1 MSSAMPATDP
11 TVDVL
16 IIGAGMAGLC
26 AAMDLQRAGRRVLL
40 LDKGRGVGG
49 RLASRRVGAATFD
62 HGAQFITARDPCFA
76 AAMQQWQETGVVAEW
91 CRGFAELA
99 DGHPRWR
106 GHPAMTSL
114 PRHLAQGLAVRLG
127 QPVVAVRRSRSQ
139 WVAETTAGELVQAGA
154 VVLTPP
160 VPQSLALLERGAV
173 PLAPALRAHLAGIDY
188 ERCLAVLAVLDGPSR
203 LPEPGALVPATG
215 PIAWVADNH
224 RKGVS
229 AEPAVTL
236 HATPDFS
243 REYWDRDRGES
254 GHILLQA
261 AADWLSAGIKTF
273 QVHGWRFSKPLRVEP
288 ERCLR
293 LNDSPPLILA
303 GDAFA
308 GPRVEGAAL
317 SGWAAANAIL
327 QPRP

>member
-1 MSSAMPATDP
+1 
-11 TVDVL
+11 
-16 IIGAGMAGLC
+16 MAGLC
-26 AAMDLQRAGRRVLL
+26 AAMDLQRAGRHVLL
-40 LDKGRGVGG
+40 IDKGRGVGG
-49 RLASRRVGAATFD
+49 RLASRRVGGATFD
-62 HGAQFITARDPCFA
+62 HGAQFITARDPRFA
-76 AAMQQWQETGVVAEW
+76 AAMQQWQEAGVVVEW
-91 CRGFAELA
+91 CRGFTAQA

-127 QPVVAVRRSRSQ
+127 QLVVAVRRFRAQ
-139 WVAETTAGELVQAGA
+139 WVAETTAGELVQASA

-173 PLAPALRAHLAGIDY
+173 PLAPALRARLAGIDY

-203 LPEPGALVPATG
+203 LPAPGALAPATG
-215 PIAWVADNH
+215 PIAWVADS
-224 RKGVS
+224 RLKGVS

-236 HATPDFS
+236 HATPEFS
-243 REYWDRDRGES
+243 REYWDRDREES

-261 AADWLSAGIKTF
+261 AADWVGAGIKTF

-288 ERCLR
+288 GRCLR